1 MTTAV
6 GRGFSPG
13 IRPSVVAALMLL
25 AAPSMRGAGDG
36 VIDVAVTGR
45 ANAYPSVTAAGPV
58 VALAWGATIADG
70 ATDVYTAVSRDG
82 GRSFTNPVRV
92 STIPANLSGEQ
103 PPAIA
108 LVPRAGH
115 EPSVVVVWTSKSP
128 DGTRLVAARSDDG
141 GRTFAA
147 AVLVPGSEAAGNRGW
162 ESIATDRDG
171 HVVAVWL
178 DHRELASSGHSMAMG
193 ANHEHAMGAES
204 KTDAVARAQRSKILF
219 ARLDGQS
226 SAQPI
231 AGGVCYCCKTALAA
245 GANGGIYAAWRQVYA
260 GNIRDIAFARSVD
273 GRTFAPPERVSEDNW
288 MLDGCPE
295 NGPSLV
301 VDRRDHVH
309 VVWPTLLPSADA
321 KGEPTLALFYATSTD
336 GKTFTPRARVPTEGM
351 ARHPQIALGPN
362 DELFIAWDEQDGGTR
377 RVAAARAEA
386 GGKDTVTFVRRPLAD
401 AGPAGYPVVASV
413 SDAEVVAWTSGSGA
427 SSTIRLTRVAR

>member
-13 IRPSVVAALMLL
+13 IRPCVVAALMLL
-25 AAPSMRGAGDG
+25 AATSLLGAGHDG
-36 VIDVAVTGR
+36 TDIAVPGR
-45 ANAYPSVTAAGPV
+45 SNAYPSVTAAGPL
-58 VALAWGATIADG
+58 VALAWGATTPEAV
-70 ATDVYTAVSRDG
+70 TDVYAAVSRDG
-82 GRSFTNPVRV
+82 GRSFAAPVRV
-92 STIPANLSGEQ
+92 SAMPANLSGEQ

-108 LVPRAGH
+108 LVPRAGQ

-128 DGTRLVAARSDDG
+128 DGTKLVSARSDDG

-147 AVLVPGSEAAGNRGW
+147 AVPVPGSEAAGNRGW
-162 ESIATDRDG
+162 ESIVTDRGG

-193 ANHEHAMGAES
+193 ANHEHAMGAEN

-219 ARLDGQS
+219 ARIDGEAGS
-226 SAQPI
+226 QPI

-245 GANGGIYAAWRQVYA
+245 GGNGGIYAAWRQVYA
-260 GNIRDIAFARSVD
+260 GNIRDIAFAKSTD

-295 NGPSLV
+295 NGPSLA
-301 VDRRDHVH
+301 VDAHDRIH
-309 VVWPTLLPSADA
+309 VVWPTLLPATDSTS
-321 KGEPTLALFYATSTD
+321 EPTLALFYAMSAD
-336 GKTFTPRARVPTEGM
+336 GRTFTPRARISTQGV
-351 ARHPQIALGPN
+351 ARHPQVALGSR
-362 DELFIAWDEQDGGTR
+362 DDLIIVWDEQDGGTR
-377 RVAAARAEA
+377 RVAAARATP
-386 GGKDTVTFVRRPLAD
+386 GGSDHVTFVREPLAD
-401 AGPAGYPVVASV
+401 TGPAGYPVAASV
-413 SDAEVVAWTSGSGA
+413 SDADVVAWTSGSGA